1 MNPMD
6 AEPVIIS
13 DTREQTPLKF
23 THLRT
28 ERAALQTGDYSV
40 RGLEEVFSVE
50 RKSLPDL
57 VGSLTRERMRFMR
70 EMHRL
75 RGYQF
80 ARLLVIG
87 SEMELMQMVNM
98 GRANLNQLEHSL
110 LAISVRYGVPAVR
123 VDTPERAG
131 VIVETWAWAVWRDAL
146 AKVGKK
152 VGFPEWTAGVLTKER
167 HAESVTNVTDF
178 WDKCPR
184 KNGTNV
190 PENEGQQSDRNK
202 EV

>member
-6 AEPVIIS
+6 ADPVIIT
-13 DTREQTPLKF
+13 DTREQMPLKF

-28 ERAALQTGDYSV
+28 ERTALQTGDYSV

-57 VGSLTRERMRFMR
+57 VGSLTRERARFMR

-75 RGYQF
+75 RAFQF

-98 GRANLNQLEHSL
+98 GRANLAQVEHSL

-123 VDTPERAG
+123 VDTPERAA
-131 VIVETWAWAVWRDAL
+131 VTVETWAWAVYRDAL

-152 VGFPEWTAGVLTKER
+152 VGFPEWCSGVLVHGER
-167 HAESVTNVTDF
+167 RVS
-178 WDKCPR
+178 
-184 KNGTNV
+184 
-190 PENEGQQSDRNK
+190 
-202 EV
+202 